1 MNIIAKKLTFTQTVE
16 VDAQRIKDLL
26 TSGFEGGCNY
36 WLVVKAAECK
46 VEAEKLDGEL
56 NIENQILKGGTL
68 HIWDVEDFN
77 HKLGILTYVRIVEA
91 LQAMANGEDLME
103 KKNDHLKWHFNNFIT
118 ENDDAETAD
127 VVIQIATMGQIVY
140 G

>member
-1 MNIIAKKLTFTQTVE
+1 MEIIAKKLTFTQTVE
-16 VDAQRIKDLL
+16 VDAQRISDLL

-36 WLVVKAAECK
+36 WLTIKADDIHTESK
-46 VEAEKLDGEL
+46 KLDGEL

-68 HIWDVEDFN
+68 HIWDVEDLN
-77 HKLGILTYVRIVEA
+77 NKLGILTFVRIVEA
-91 LQAMANGEDLME
+91 LQAMANGEDLKE

-127 VVIQIATMGQIVY
+127 VVIQIATLGEIVY
-140 G
+140 A